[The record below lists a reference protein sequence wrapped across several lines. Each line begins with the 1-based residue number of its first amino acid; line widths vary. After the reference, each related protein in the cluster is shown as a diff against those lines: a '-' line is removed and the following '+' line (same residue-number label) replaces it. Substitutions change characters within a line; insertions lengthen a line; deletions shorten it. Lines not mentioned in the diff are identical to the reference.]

1 MLLYFV
7 ILFVC
12 LKFYKLSYLVGQT
25 ATQGPESRQDSPLS
39 PAKEHLAK
47 NSLFFSSFVFGH
59 SGTRRLWQCLCA
71 IRKHWE
77 AFSAGFMELDA

>member
-1 MLLYFV
+1 MLK
-7 ILFVC
+7 ILQTE
-12 LKFYKLSYLVGQT
+12 LSSWPKSHT
-25 ATQGPESRQDSPLS
+25 GPESRQDSPLS